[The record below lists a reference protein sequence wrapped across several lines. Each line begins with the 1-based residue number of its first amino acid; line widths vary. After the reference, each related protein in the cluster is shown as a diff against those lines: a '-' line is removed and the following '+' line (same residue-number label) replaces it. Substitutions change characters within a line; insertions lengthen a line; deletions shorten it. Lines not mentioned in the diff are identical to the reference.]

1 MFWLFPGIPVT
12 FRVFTTRS
20 VYSKEPLAVL
30 QTNHVPVPIIYL
42 NLKIIIM
49 FVTIKSKDGYNVDV
63 TRLFLK
69 RMKNEISTEEYV
81 SHLNTITST
90 NKNV

>member
-1 MFWLFPGIPVT
+1 
-12 FRVFTTRS
+12 
-20 VYSKEPLAVL
+20 
-30 QTNHVPVPIIYL
+30 
-42 NLKIIIM
+42 M

-81 SHLNTITST
+81 TQLNTITST

>member
-1 MFWLFPGIPVT
+1 
-12 FRVFTTRS
+12 
-20 VYSKEPLAVL
+20 
-30 QTNHVPVPIIYL
+30 
-42 NLKIIIM
+42 M

-81 SHLNTITST
+81 SQLDTITST